1 MSVSVLIMS
10 HDGIGPALLGTTT
23 LMMEDCPIQVKLLST
38 SKDSD
43 PDEIMDH
50 AREILLELD
59 SGDGVLILTD
69 MFGSTPSNVAQK
81 LSLKFNVNIVSGLN
95 LSMLI
100 RVMNY
105 PELPLEELTQKAIS
119 GGKEGVV
126 QLDTLE

>member
-1 MSVSVLIMS
+1 MS

-23 LMMEDCPIQVKLLST
+23 LMMDAVPIQIKLLST

-59 SGDGVLILTD
+59 AGDGVLILTD

-81 LSLKFNVNIVSGLN
+81 LSRQFNVNIVSGLN

-105 PELPLEELTQKAIS
+105 PDLPLEELTQKALS
-119 GGKEGVV
+119 GGKEGVM

>member
-23 LMMEDCPIQVKLLST
+23 LMMDAVPIQIKLLST

-59 SGDGVLILTD
+59 AGDGVLILTD

-81 LSLKFNVNIVSGLN
+81 LSRQFNVNIVSGLN

-105 PELPLEELTQKAIS
+105 RRKF
-119 GGKEGVV
+119 
-126 QLDTLE
+126 